1 MAKAKPDETFM
12 AGLLSASLYKR
23 NQGRLTRQLT
33 GAALALILYL
43 GMWSFS
49 NNLLADLETPV
60 IPVPGLG
67 TGMPARVWLPVALA
81 IVGTWVVYRA
91 VNYPRFADFLISV
104 EAEVDKVTWASRA
117 ELHRATIV
125 VLAVMFSL
133 GAVLFLLDW
142 LWMVVFRGV
151 GIVQF

>member
-1 MAKAKPDETFM
+1 M
-12 AGLLSASLYKR
+12 
-23 NQGRLTRQLT
+23 
-33 GAALALILYL
+33 
-43 GMWSFS
+43 
-49 NNLLADLETPV
+49 
-60 IPVPGLG
+60 
-67 TGMPARVWLPVALA
+67 
-81 IVGTWVVYRA
+81 
-91 VNYPRFADFLISV
+91 
-104 EAEVDKVTWASRA
+104 DKVTWASRA